1 MNTQC
6 IVVPEK
12 THLKATDV
20 ANIVTEEDI
29 ENYLKRDDLSM
40 VARKLLLVRLKT
52 LQKEQKKSH

>member
-6 IVVPEK
+6 IAVPK
-12 THLKATDV
+12 NAYLKATDV

>member
-6 IVVPEK
+6 IAVPENVY
-12 THLKATDV
+12 LKATDV